1 MGKKHKDA
9 ASIFCGIEFG
19 SDIMGK
25 KHNDA
30 AIKLHVH
37 ARVLSIRNI
46 YSIAMSRNILGYS
59 VFGFFPDSCVSSFVV
74 GLEI

>member
-46 YSIAMSRNILGYS
+46 YSIAMSRNILG
-59 VFGFFPDSCVSSFVV
+59 
-74 GLEI
+74 